1 MIVSQPRSR
10 MTIPA
15 TQVGIT
21 VTSTGIGRSRL
32 IEVQRQADRGR
43 PGAVGGLLV
52 ALAVDPTPQRAQ
64 QRLNPD
70 QRGDDRGLGEHEGD
84 P

>member
-32 IEVQRQADRGR
+32 MRCSGRLTAADQARSVDSWSRSPSIQRRSGR
-43 PGAVGGLLV
+43 SSG
-52 ALAVDPTPQRAQ
+52 
-64 QRLNPD
+64 
-70 QRGDDRGLGEHEGD
+70 
-84 P
+84 